1 MPAARFHLGDGRF
14 SVLGAG
20 RAASHDVLSYRM
32 LLASNHTLNRTT
44 CAKGRSSMS
53 RQAHILSFDDVKRG
67 GSRYPEHQHRDW
79 AELPQAGRAVRA
91 SVPRKPRAAKARLC
105 CPIFPRTR
113 LRSRI
118 PKRGP
123 SSIPRGSVAAP
134 PVPPASAAKP
144 LPSSVVPLAFPRKS
158 AMSAPRSRKRGGSR
172 QPIAVAPRP
181 RRAPRPRP
189 AARSRSSSA
198 GKRPRATIPRA
209 QPCTKGRWAQA
220 SVVPS
225 ACRSMRLRR
234 RATAAVRA
242 FPKTPLWAPWAP
254 ARS

>member
-1 MPAARFHLGDGRF
+1 MCYPTECFLHQITHLIEPHALRGGHQCHGKLISSR
-14 SVLGAG
+14 S
-20 RAASHDVLSYRM
+20 
-32 LLASNHTLNRTT
+32 TT
-44 CAKGRSSMS
+44 SSEAVPVTQNINIAIGRSA
-53 RQAHILSFDDVKRG
+53 RRRVV
-67 GSRYPEHQHRDW
+67 P
-79 AELPQAGRAVRA
+79 VRA

-158 AMSAPRSRKRGGSR
+158 AMSAPRSWKRVGSR

-198 GKRPRATIPRA
+198 GKHPRATIPRA

-225 ACRSMRLRR
+225 ACRPMRLRR